1 MIQELRLIKKKKKKE
16 SYYQSLYLGLSF
28 LNLTTPSLMTFKK
41 TEINQMQNKNMTKK
55 KEKPEKEKKDNQ
67 K

>member
-16 SYYQSLYLGLSF
+16 SYYQSLYPGLSF

-41 TEINQMQNKNMTKK
+41 TEINQMRKKNVTKK